1 MDRKTKGI
9 KGEELAKNHYIKIGA
24 EILESNY
31 RHKRA
36 EIDFIA
42 LFDEKLLVFVEVKT
56 RSRIDYGEAETF
68 VSDNQQ
74 VRIKEAAEEYIFGID
89 WKRDIRFDIVGV
101 DSKGELEIF
110 EDAF

>member
-9 KGEELAKNHYIKIGA
+9 QGEELVKAHYIDLGA

-31 RHKRA
+31 RYKRA

-42 LFDEKLLVFVEVKT
+42 LLGEMLIFVEVKF
-56 RSRIDYGEAETF
+56 RSRIDYGGPESF
-68 VSDNQQ
+68 VDDKQQ
-74 VRIKEAAEEYIFGID
+74 IRIKEAAEDYIFGID
-89 WKRDIRFDIVGV
+89 WKKDIRFDIACVNNKNQIEV
-101 DSKGELEIF
+101 F